1 MIEAE
6 DGEQAWSL
14 IQDVYPDLLYLDLNM
29 PRLTGLELLQR
40 FAQHPAISKPE
51 IIVVT
56 AVDTVD
62 QAIECI
68 RAGADDFL
76 TKPYEVERLRA
87 IARRAERRVA
97 MQAQV
102 ASLQSQLAMP
112 PGCGSLLGISS
123 PMKQLFNRIPRA
135 ASTALPVLIRGES
148 GTGKELLAREIHR
161 SSARADGPYVA
172 VNTAAV
178 SAPLIESELFGHV
191 KGAFTGAEQPRE
203 GVFRSAPRDAVF
215 GRNRRHAC
223 GRANATPASV
233 AGRCCAARR
242 FRAEHTDRCA
252 HHQRYPSEFR
262 TSD

>member
-1 MIEAE
+1 MRILIADDEANARYGMARALAGDGRELIEAE

-123 PMKQLFNRIPRA
+123 PMKQLFNRSNRSRNWGIGSSIIHETHEEHEKIYR
-135 ASTALPVLIRGES
+135 LVFLVGQQRGNEQC
-148 GTGKELLAREIHR
+148 R
-161 SSARADGPYVA
+161 
-172 VNTAAV
+172 NT
-178 SAPLIESELFGHV
+178 I
-191 KGAFTGAEQPRE
+191 
-203 GVFRSAPRDAVF
+203 
-215 GRNRRHAC
+215 
-223 GRANATPASV
+223 
-233 AGRCCAARR
+233 
-242 FRAEHTDRCA
+242 
-252 HHQRYPSEFR
+252 QR
-262 TSD
+262 